1 MANFSKVHGKKLDTS
16 NYNASEVGTALE
28 VVAAENLGH
37 RTDAEILQ
45 ATEQLASDV
54 RRINAEFLRYL
65 REVEGRRLYLALGYP
80 SLYEYCVKAL
90 KLSEGS
96 ASRRIG
102 AMRLI
107 RDLPKQGGGEIL
119 QAVEEGR
126 VNLSTLSTLQ
136 RFVNQE
142 AKLPGAPRRYSPE
155 QKQALVKEM
164 EGRSQVECEVRLAE
178 ISPQSVPLREKE
190 RVLTPVLT
198 EVKFVMSEEL
208 KQKLERIREL
218 DSHQA
223 NPHPTYAELFLR
235 MADRVL
241 KQIDPERPR
250 PERKFERRLERK
262 PEQKSVGEPE
272 QKPSENPDIIARTTQ
287 PIPRAK
293 HQERTEP
300 ENKISKISTLPAA
313 SAAPMA
319 SVQQWSSL
327 VQSALARA
335 QAQTSSS
342 SAPNTLQIF
351 IHSDFLSSPRKRSSS
366 GSFKKTTFPER
377 PSRAIPAALRRA
389 VWTRDH
395 GACTFTSSSPSLRSL
410 APLLHGK
417 VLPTP

>member
-1 MANFSKVHGKKLDTS
+1 M
-16 NYNASEVGTALE
+16 
-28 VVAAENLGH
+28 
-37 RTDAEILQ
+37 
-45 ATEQLASDV
+45 SD
-54 RRINAEFLRYL
+54 
-65 REVEGRRLYLALGYP
+65 
-80 SLYEYCVKAL
+80 
-90 KLSEGS
+90 
-96 ASRRIG
+96 
-102 AMRLI
+102 
-107 RDLPKQGGGEIL
+107 
-119 QAVEEGR
+119 
-126 VNLSTLSTLQ
+126 
-136 RFVNQE
+136 
-142 AKLPGAPRRYSPE
+142 
-155 QKQALVKEM
+155 
-164 EGRSQVECEVRLAE
+164 
-178 ISPQSVPLREKE
+178 
-190 RVLTPVLT
+190 
-198 EVKFVMSEEL
+198 EL

-218 DSHQA
+218 DSHHA

-241 KQIDPERPR
+241 KQIDPERSR
-250 PERKFERRLERK
+250 PERKSAGGPERMVPASPDFIALSSRL
-262 PEQKSVGEPE
+262 
-272 QKPSENPDIIARTTQ
+272 TQ
-287 PIPRAK
+287 RAK
-293 HQERTEP
+293 PREKDRQEAQTL
-300 ENKISKISTLPAA
+300 KISTIPAS

-417 VLPTP
+417 VLPTPEKPLPEREPIPEGKPLPEGMRCGSRFQVELDHIVPFAQGGPSTLENLRCVCRAHNAWLAVQAYGVEKMEALLGFKAERSTGSCWG